1 MCELKKNYPR
11 EEKDTSAPYATERK
25 TQQNMYQSV
34 KQQKQYIEQK
44 TIPLISEQKQFTN
57 KK

>member
-25 TQQNMYQSV
+25 TQQNMY
-34 KQQKQYIEQK
+34 
-44 TIPLISEQKQFTN
+44 
-57 KK
+57 